1 LADRN
6 YPDTVV
12 PSRHDKVEVAFQIVV
27 PGDKIS
33 RVTPDRCLK
42 DFVVIGIAACPQI
55 TGNRSDR
62 CPGNDEAEECLDFLL
77 GIAKPFGEARTP
89 KDLGNL
95 GQLGQR
101 CDNLKVS
108 L

>member
-12 PSRHDKVEVAFQIVV
+12 PSRHDKVEVTFQIVV
-27 PGDKIS
+27 SGDKVS
-33 RVTPDRCLK
+33 RVTPDRCLE
-42 DFVVIGIAACPQI
+42 DFVVIGIATCPQI
-55 TGNRSDR
+55 TGNRGD
-62 CPGNDEAEECLDFLL
+62 CGTGNDEAEVCLDFLL
-77 GIAKPFGEARTP
+77 GIAKPSGQARTP

-95 GQLGQR
+95 GQLGER